1 MLEKILRQFDPFQ
14 AMSPAELSTVA
25 RHAQTLNLPAR
36 RWLLRQGRRLKGSY
50 YLVQG
55 RVRLFSPERDI
66 SHQSAAARRPIYPG
80 CEAIC
85 TRSPAR
91 LLHVDTAAIAFLLAT
106 AQAGAGEPP
115 EPWQRRFLRSPLLQ
129 RLDAGV
135 WQQLVSALEERRFD
149 AGEFLVREG
158 RPAHDFFVLKEGRA
172 GVRRRDETLAELIPG
187 DFFGEDALI
196 MDARRN
202 ATVVALE
209 RGAVLRLPKDRFAA
223 LLVDN
228 LVRFVHSAGEG
239 VRIDLGADWPLARL
253 REALGE
259 LDPKRRYHVVGGAL
273 RERALAAFI
282 LTQKGLDA
290 WPVEAGP
297 G

>member
-1 MLEKILRQFDPFQ
+1 MLANRIRQFEPFQ

-25 RHAQTLNLPAR
+25 EHTQTLNLPAR
-36 RWLLRQGRRLKGSY
+36 RWLLRQGRRLQGSY
-50 YLVQG
+50 YLDRG
-55 RVRLFSPERDI
+55 RVRVFSPQRDI
-66 SHQSAAARRPIYPG
+66 DHQSAAARRPIYPG

-85 TRSPAR
+85 TLSPVH
-91 LLHVDTAAIAFLLAT
+91 LLHVDTSAIAFLLAT
-106 AQAGAGEPP
+106 AQDGAGTPP

-135 WQQLVSALEERRFD
+135 WQQLVSALQERRFA
-149 AGEFLVREG
+149 AGELLIAEG

-172 GVRRRDETLAELIPG
+172 AVRCRGATLAELIPG

-202 ATVVALE
+202 ATVAALE
-209 RGAVLRLPKDRFAA
+209 PGAVLRLPKDRFAS

-228 LVRFVHSAGEG
+228 VVRFVRRAGEG
-239 VRIDLGADWPLARL
+239 ECIDLSADWPLARL

-273 RERALAAFI
+273 PERALATFI
-282 LTQKGLDA
+282 LTQKGFDA
-290 WPVEAGP
+290 WPVEAEP
-297 G
+297 D